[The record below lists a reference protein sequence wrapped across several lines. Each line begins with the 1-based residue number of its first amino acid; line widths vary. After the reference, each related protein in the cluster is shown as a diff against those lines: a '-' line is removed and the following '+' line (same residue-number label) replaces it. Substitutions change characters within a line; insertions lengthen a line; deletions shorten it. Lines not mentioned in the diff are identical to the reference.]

1 MPSDILARSAAA
13 IDDNVMFE
21 PDGRPFGLG
30 LPSDGLGASH
40 NLRDGVTMIESFA
53 HVHVIETDAA
63 SVVFDSSVPDLGPKV
78 AERVRDGARAPVSHV
93 VLTHGH
99 RDHAGGAA
107 ALIRGLAVSG
117 PRPRLVGHQSLP
129 GRLARYRL
137 TDGYNQFVNQ
147 RQFGRVPN
155 WDLAEGWAFPVPE
168 LDVSFSDRLLLD
180 AGGLEIELR
189 HVRAETDDHLWA
201 WIPDRRVAVTG
212 DLMLWHFPNAG
223 NPAKAQRYPLE
234 WAAAL
239 RDIAEAGPELLLPG
253 HGLPISGTERIRRVL
268 LDTAAVLEELTTLA
282 LDLMNRGASLDDVLA
297 EARLA
302 GERIRRPYLAPTYDE
317 PEFVVRNVW
326 RLYGGWY
333 DGTPSNLKPARYA
346 AVASELA
353 DLSGGPLAPARR
365 AEALAGA
372 GRTAVAC
379 HLIDMAAA
387 ADPGSAVVHGIRADI
402 YWQRRAEQQSV
413 MAAAIYESTARESA
427 ARAGTG
433 LGEVSDQQGG
443 GRHGRDHA

>member
-40 NLRDGVTMIESFA
+40 DLQDGVTMIESFA
-53 HVHVIETDAA
+53 HVHVVETDAA
-63 SVVFDSSVPDLGPKV
+63 SVVFDSSVPDLGPRV
-78 AERVRDGARAPVSHV
+78 AERVRDRARAPVSHV

-99 RDHAGGAA
+99 RDHAGGAG
-107 ALIRGLAVSG
+107 ALIRGLA
-117 PRPRLVGHQSLP
+117 RPDRRPLLVGHRSLP
-129 GRLARYRL
+129 ARLARYRL

-155 WDLAEGWAFPVPE
+155 WDLAGGWAFDVPDLDLSVDDHMP
-168 LDVSFSDRLLLD
+168 LDV
-180 AGGLEIELR
+180 GGLGIELR

-201 WIPDRRVAVTG
+201 WIPELGVAVTG

-239 RDIAEAGPELLLPG
+239 RDIAAVGPDLLLPG
-253 HGLPISGTERIRRVL
+253 HGLPIGGAERIRRVL
-268 LDTAAVLEELTTLA
+268 LDTAAVLDELTTLT

-302 GERIRRPYLAPTYDE
+302 AERIRRPYLAPTYDE

-333 DGTPSNLKPARYA
+333 DGTPSHLKPARYA

-353 DLSGGPLAPARR
+353 DMAGGALELARR
-365 AEALAGA
+365 AEELAGA

-387 ADPGSAVVHGIRADI
+387 ADPDSAVVHGIRADI

-427 ARAGTG
+427 GCAGKD
-433 LGEVSDQQGG
+433 LPPPE
-443 GRHGRDHA
+443 